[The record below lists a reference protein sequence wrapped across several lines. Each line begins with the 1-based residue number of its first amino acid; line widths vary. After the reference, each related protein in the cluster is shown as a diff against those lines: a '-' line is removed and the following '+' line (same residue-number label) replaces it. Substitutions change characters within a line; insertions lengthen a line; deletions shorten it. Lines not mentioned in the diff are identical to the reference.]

1 MVRNLK
7 GGTGTKALGR
17 KYQNSGGHSEHVR
30 IPSCAAEQFACV
42 TKLFGHGM
50 CEVFTNNNVRLIGHI
65 RNKFRGKQKRQNTI
79 TSSMIVLVGL
89 REWESSPT
97 NCDILCIYDDRELE
111 LIQNMPGIS
120 IEHVIR
126 LKISNSYSNLSN
138 LPNDSLFA
146 DLSNHLNNDFI
157 TSNHINNPF
166 NIIQHDFDLNDI

>member
-42 TKLFGHGM
+42 TKMFGHGM
-50 CEVFTNNNVRLIGHI
+50 CEIFTNNNVRLIGHI

-97 NCDILCIYDDRELE
+97 NCDILSIYDDRELE
-111 LIQNMPGIS
+111 LLQNMPGIS
-120 IEHVIR
+120 IDHVLR
-126 LKISNSYSNLSN
+126 LKISNSASNTNS

-146 DLSNHLNNDFI
+146 ENINDQ
-157 TSNHINNPF
+157 TSNVIPSNANAF
-166 NIIQHDFDLNDI
+166 QISQLDFDLNDI

>member
-126 LKISNSYSNLSN
+126 LKISNSNSNLSN

-146 DLSNHLNNDFI
+146 DLSNHLTNDFI
-157 TSNHINNPF
+157 TSNHINNTF